1 MIIENFPSN
10 QYPVMKEAV
19 DKGGQFVRFQYCCSV
34 IVYMF
39 SSSSGIYYVESKKD
53 ALVKGLKFTL
63 LTFFLGWWFLPTG
76 PYYTIK
82 SLITN
87 LKGGEDVSYLVLE
100 EAKKGDPRYLSG
112 LSY

>member
-10 QYPVMKEAV
+10 QYKVMKEAI
-19 DKGGQFVRFQYCCSV
+19 DNGGKFVTFQYCFGV

-39 SSSSGIYYVESKKD
+39 SKTSGIYYVESKQD
-53 ALVKGLKFTL
+53 ALVKRLKYTL
-63 LTFFLGWWFLPTG
+63 LTFFLGWWFFPAG

-82 SLITN
+82 GLINN
-87 LKGGEDVSYLVLE
+87 LKGGEDVSSLVLE
-100 EAKKGDPRYLSG
+100 EAQKGDPGYLSG